1 MQKFRT
7 KSLVY
12 SSNGNEEVGE
22 GNRQKS
28 SWQLIF
34 FFDCSS
40 YALFYNVLRV

>member
-34 FFDCSS
+34 F
-40 YALFYNVLRV
+40 LRL

>member
-7 KSLVY
+7 KSLVH

-34 FFDCSS
+34 FCDCGS
-40 YALFYNVLRV
+40 YTLFYNVLRG